1 MIEDYFADGKPWGV
15 KIKYIREEIPMG
27 TAGALLGIFVFPGF
41 SATIPGASQ
50 LKDMIAFVVLIGVL
64 MVRPAGLLGE
74 RLAVEERA

>member
-1 MIEDYFADGKPWGV
+1 MMVMGV
-15 KIKYIREEIPMG
+15 VG
-27 TAGALLGIFVFPGF
+27 FFLGIFVLPGF

-64 MVRPAGLLGE
+64 MVRPVGLLGE